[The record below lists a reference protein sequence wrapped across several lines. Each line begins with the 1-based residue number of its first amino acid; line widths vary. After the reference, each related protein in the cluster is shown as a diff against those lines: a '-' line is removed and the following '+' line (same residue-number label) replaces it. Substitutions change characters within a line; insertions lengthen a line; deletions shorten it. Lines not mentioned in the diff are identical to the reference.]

1 MCLCRLLSSS
11 AGAQMANTTFVDFQG
26 NAAQALAFS
35 ASRTV
40 PYTQPSLP
48 CQASQMT
55 GTQLMGVNTL
65 KPFTTGPGVVLDLDG
80 TLTGM
85 QAGATPAP
93 AFRAASQGSLQAGH
107 DFDLYTAPQQLFVH
121 DNLAACVSRRACL
134 QFTAGAANAL
144 TLRA

>member
-26 NAAQALAFS
+26 NAAQALSFS

-93 AFRAASQGSLQAGH
+93 AFRAQLHKAASKQGMTLTCTQHPSSSLCMTIWLPVCLDG
-107 DFDLYTAPQQLFVH
+107 
-121 DNLAACVSRRACL
+121 RACRS
-134 QFTAGAANAL
+134 QPVQQVP
-144 TLRA
+144 